1 MVTDDLDGVRVL
13 VAEDSF
19 VVALDL
25 ENTLTAF
32 GCRVL
37 GPVASV
43 AAGLVLLE
51 RQRPDLALLDVELQ
65 DGWITPLA
73 EALVGRNVP
82 FLLVTGYEGGHL
94 VQPLLCAAPRLAKP
108 WSEHDLARALQRLWW
123 QQRVRERAYA
133 IWELEGCPEGQA
145 ERHWLMAESELQAAQ
160 ARAFAGAAGTHRDLP
175 YPAAPMA

>member
-1 MVTDDLDGVRVL
+1 MVADDLDGVHVL

-65 DGWITPLA
+65 DGWVTPLA
-73 EALVGRNVP
+73 EALARRNVP

-94 VQPLLCAAPRLAKP
+94 VQPLLCTAPRLTKP
-108 WSEHDLARALQRLWW
+108 WSEHDLARALERLWW

-133 IWELEGCPEGQA
+133 IWEQEGRPEGRA
-145 ERHWLMAESELQAAQ
+145 ERHWLMADGELRAARPRAL
-160 ARAFAGAAGTHRDLP
+160 ARAAGMHRDLP
-175 YPAAPMA
+175 CPAAPTA